1 MALGSSLTLSKD
13 TATDV
18 DTNTT
23 VFVLRAAD
31 LDQSVYSKAGLTSPA
46 ESKLTVKHE
55 TGKGGEGRHLIRHDR
70 TEVDANLVPATA
82 SVYLNIIR
90 PPSTAITNAI
100 LLEMVNMLVDFLVEG
115 GSNAN
120 VTAILNSET

>member
-55 TGKGGEGRHLIRHDR
+55 TGKGGEGRHLIRHDQLR
-70 TEVDANLVPATA
+70 SMRIWCLRRLVFILTL
-82 SVYLNIIR
+82 SVPQALR
-90 PPSTAITNAI
+90 SRMPSFLRWSTC
-100 LLEMVNMLVDFLVEG
+100 LLTFLSRVAAML
-115 GSNAN
+115 
-120 VTAILNSET
+120 T